1 MKNVISLNR
10 SRSHVSMDE
19 LFIPIIGSNII
30 KKYLKQ
36 LKIYL
41 FSLDCQDEKPFFLR
55 WLKLKVLMI
64 PKILVVLKFIEF
76 KR

>member
-55 WLKLKVLMI
+55 
-64 PKILVVLKFIEF
+64 
-76 KR
+76 